1 MIIELPLSP
10 DPSQRFTVQL
20 GRVKYDF
27 YVKFNSR
34 SGVWTFDLSVASTKA
49 VLLQS
54 VPIVLGAD
62 LLEPYNLD
70 IGRLIAADTSNRG
83 RDAAADDLGTRVK
96 LFWFSVEEG

>member
-34 SGVWTFDLSVASTKA
+34 SGVWTFDLAVASTKA
-49 VLLQS
+49 AMLQS
-54 VPIVLGAD
+54 IPIVLGAD
-62 LLEPYNLD
+62 LLAPYNLA
-70 IGRLIAADTSNRG
+70 IGRLIAADTSSRS
-83 RDAAADDLGTRVK
+83 RDAKDDDLGTRVK
-96 LFWFSVEEG
+96 LTWFSPEEG

>member
-1 MIIELPLSP
+1 MIIELPLTP

-20 GRVKYDF
+20 GRVKYEL

-34 SGVWTFDLSVASTKA
+34 SGVWTFDLAIVNTKA

-62 LLEPYNLD
+62 LLLPYNFDL
-70 IGRLIAADTSNRG
+70 GRLIAVDTSNRS
-83 RDAAADDLGTRVK
+83 RDAAAEDLGTRVK
-96 LFWFSVEEG
+96 LVWFSVEEG

>member
-34 SGVWTFDLSVASTKA
+34 SGVWTFDLAVSSTKA

-54 VPIVLGAD
+54 IPIILGAD
-62 LLEPYNLD
+62 LLQPYNLG
-70 IGRLIAADTSNRG
+70 IGRLIASDTSNRSK
-83 RDAAADDLGTRVK
+83 DATSDDLGTRVK
-96 LFWFSVEEG
+96 LIWFSPEEG